1 MATRPGCGVPFSM
14 TTDDLLHQL
23 STGQITPWLRND
35 DCHEGKDCDI
45 VIACR
50 IRLARNLAGFPFP
63 VRASEQDR
71 RLLHHTV
78 RSAVQDDI
86 ADCCFID
93 LQTLAQLDRDFL
105 QERQL
110 ISPELAAS
118 EQMYAAC
125 INQQERFSITFNDED
140 HVRIYAATN
149 GLALK
154 ELWELPNQ
162 LDEQLG
168 NKLDYVFHEKYGF
181 LTSCITNV
189 GTGLKTEAMLHLP
202 ALAATGEM
210 NRVFR
215 SLQKA
220 NLLIRGQHG
229 EDSQVFGDFYLISN
243 RISLGKSEEE
253 LIAKMEDLVPQI
265 VHGERQARDFLL
277 NNRREIVFDQC
288 SRALGVLRTART
300 ISNAET
306 MQHLSSIRFGIHT
319 GLLENIGIEMV
330 NALQLYTQPAHIQKM
345 QGGTMTLVEQDI
357 ARAEYI
363 RQRLETGQQA

>member
-1 MATRPGCGVPFSM
+1 MN
-14 TTDDLLHQL
+14 TDDFLNQL
-23 STGQITPWLRND
+23 SLGQISPWLRNENCNED
-35 DCHEGKDCDI
+35 KVCDI

-71 RLLHHTV
+71 RLLHSTV
-78 RSAVQDDI
+78 RNALQN
-86 ADCCFID
+86 DCGDCIFID
-93 LQTLAQLDRDFL
+93 LQPLEQLDRDFL

-118 EQMYAAC
+118 EQMHAVIIDRQEHFC
-125 INQQERFSITFNDED
+125 ITLNEED
-140 HVRIYAATN
+140 HIRIHATAN

-154 ELWELPNQ
+154 ELWELPNR
-162 LDEQLG
+162 LDDQLG
-168 NKLDYVFHEKYGF
+168 SKLDYVFHEKYGF

-202 ALAATGEM
+202 ALSATGEM

-220 NLLIRGQHG
+220 NLIIRGLHG
-229 EDSQVFGDFYLISN
+229 EGSQVFGDFYLISN
-243 RISLGKSEEE
+243 RITLGKSEAE
-253 LIAKMEDLVPQI
+253 LIAKMEDLVPQ
-265 VHGERQARDFLL
+265 VVQAERQARDFLL
-277 NNRREIVFDQC
+277 KNRREIVFDQC

-306 MQHLSSIRFGIHT
+306 MQHLSSVRFGIHT
-319 GLLENIGIEMV
+319 GLLEGIDIALV
-330 NALQLYTQPAHIQKM
+330 NVLQLNTQSAHVQKM
-345 QGGTMTLVEQDI
+345 RGGSMALVDQDI

-363 RQRLETGQQA
+363 RQRLETES